1 VERAI
6 AAGREM
12 GATISLD
19 VNLRRRLWSDETA
32 APVLRDLA
40 SRVDVLFGSA
50 DELAVL
56 AGRPI
61 DGGDD
66 PADLARATLDLGP
79 AVTVAKLG
87 AAGALAIERDGTAT
101 LRCEAI
107 PLAFVVD
114 PVGAGDA
121 FCAGFIASRLE
132 GGSVAEALEV
142 ANACGAV
149 VASALG
155 DQGGLPDRATV
166 EAIRRSTAGGA
177 GSDTVR

>member
-1 VERAI
+1 VA
-6 AAGREM
+6 
-12 GATISLD
+12 
-19 VNLRRRLWSDETA
+19 
-32 APVLRDLA
+32 
-40 SRVDVLFGSA
+40 
-50 DELAVL
+50 
-56 AGRPI
+56 
-61 DGGDD
+61 
-66 PADLARATLDLGP
+66 
-79 AVTVAKLG
+79 VAKLG
-87 AAGALAIERDGTAT
+87 AAGAMAVDRDGTET

-132 GGSVAEALEV
+132 GGTLPEALEV

-166 EAIRRSTAGGA
+166 EAIRRSTGGGA
-177 GSDTVR
+177 APDTVR